1 MPKIGFKHVFGDID
15 VTALGHHVGNVA
27 HVIAFT
33 GAGRAALVASAVASA
48 SAAVL
53 KAHAAR
59 A

>member
-15 VTALGHHVGNVA
+15 LTALGHHVGNAA

-48 SAAVL
+48 SVAVA
-53 KAHAAR
+53 KASASR